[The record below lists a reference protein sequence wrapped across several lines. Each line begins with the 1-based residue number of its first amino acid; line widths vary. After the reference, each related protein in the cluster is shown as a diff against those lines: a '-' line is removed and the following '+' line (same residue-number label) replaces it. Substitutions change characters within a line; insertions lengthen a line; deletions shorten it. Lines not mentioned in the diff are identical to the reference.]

1 METDWYTETDGSM
14 ERLVHE
20 EMIKKAIRQMLLVER
35 LLLWITTENIS
46 TGFISSIQRTV

>member
-35 LLLWITTENIS
+35 LLLWITAENIS
-46 TGFISSIQRTV
+46 AGFVSSIQ